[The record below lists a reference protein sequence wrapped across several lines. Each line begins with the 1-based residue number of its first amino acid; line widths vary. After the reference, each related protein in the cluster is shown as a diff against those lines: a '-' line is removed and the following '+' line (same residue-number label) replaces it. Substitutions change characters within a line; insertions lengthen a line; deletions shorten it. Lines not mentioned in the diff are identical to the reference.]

1 MLTPGTTTVH
11 CVVLLH
17 VPTAGTPKKVNNVCP
32 GVVLKA
38 VPVMEIRLPA
48 SAESGVIPVI
58 VGKTSY
64 LN

>member
-1 MLTPGTTTVH
+1 MLTAGTTTVH
-11 CVVLLH
+11 CVVLH

-48 SAESGVIPVI
+48 LAESGLIPVI